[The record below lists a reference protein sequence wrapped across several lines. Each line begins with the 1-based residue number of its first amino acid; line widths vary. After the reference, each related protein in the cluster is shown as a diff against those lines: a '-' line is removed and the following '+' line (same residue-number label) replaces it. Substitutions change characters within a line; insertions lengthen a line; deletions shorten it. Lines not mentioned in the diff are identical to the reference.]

1 MTDMT
6 IRKFYLGFMALLASV
21 CANAVTVTITTDE
34 GFDNRAIIE
43 NMQQNLGAVLTEIN
57 SAYNGKRDINT
68 AGLCMDDHAKNMLV
82 TLWSTVRFY
91 CDDEEV
97 VDRCWPLKNGY
108 LLRQIP
114 LIIDP
119 QDDAFTGGT
128 YQEAVIEFDKDGVI
142 TDFRFALDAQL
153 SESME
158 RCGSV
163 VETERRMI
171 ILDYIEQFRTA
182 YCTKNLAFMEK
193 IFSDD
198 AVIITGKV
206 IMTRPKDLN
215 TSNAKV
221 VYNRQSKQQY
231 LQNLR
236 RAFLRNKYIDV
247 KFSEIGGGSN
257 GDGGGCPGITR
268 SQNNPN
274 FYGVRL
280 HQEWKSSN
288 YSDEGYVFLLWNFT
302 NENEPVIEVR
312 TWQPEY
318 IGGTGANKQRMA
330 EEDIFNM
337 SSVED
342 MIN

>member
-1 MTDMT
+1 MKR
-6 IRKFYLGFMALLASV
+6 IVLFMFALLAVFSV
-21 CANAVTVTITTDE
+21 KAITVTITVDE
-34 GFDNRAIIE
+34 GFDNPAIIE
-43 NMQQNLGAVLTEIN
+43 RMQTNLGQVLTEIN
-57 SAYNGKRDINT
+57 NAYYAKRDVNT
-68 AGLCMDDHAKNMLV
+68 SSLQMNDHAKNMLV
-82 TLWSTVRFY
+82 TLWSTVHFY

-97 VDRCWPLKNGY
+97 VDRCWPMKKSY

-114 LIIDP
+114 LILEP
-119 QDDAFTGGT
+119 QDESFTSGT
-128 YQEAVIEFDKDGVI
+128 YQEAVVEFDKTGKI

-182 YCTKNLAFMEK
+182 YCTKDINFMEK

-206 IMTRPKDLN
+206 IRTRPNDFGK
-215 TSNAKV
+215 SNAKV
-221 VYNRQSKQQY
+221 VYNKQTKQEY
-231 LQNLR
+231 LKNLK
-236 RAFLRNKYIDV
+236 RAFMRNKYIDV
-247 KFSEIGGGSN
+247 KFSEIGGGET
-257 GDGGGCPGITR
+257 DGGCPGITR

-280 HQEWKSSN
+280 FQEWKSSN

-312 TWQPEY
+312 TWQPSY
-318 IGGTGANKQRMA
+318 IAASNGQKQA
-330 EEDIFNM
+330 LPEEDIFNM

-342 MIN
+342 LIK

>member
-1 MTDMT
+1 MKK
-6 IRKFYLGFMALLASV
+6 ILACIIALMAFVSV
-21 CANAVTVTITTDE
+21 NAITVTITVDE
-34 GFDNRAIIE
+34 GFNNQQVIAK
-43 NMQQNLGAVLTEIN
+43 MQTNLGRVLTEIN
-57 SAYNGKRDINT
+57 EAYYAKRDINT
-68 AGLCMDDHAKNMLV
+68 SAMQMNDRAKNMLV

-91 CDDEEV
+91 CDDDEV
-97 VDRCWPLKNGY
+97 VDRCWPLKNSY

-114 LIIDP
+114 LILDP
-119 QDDAFTGGT
+119 QDEAFTSGT
-128 YQEAVIEFDKDGVI
+128 YQEAVVEFDKNGTI

-163 VETERRMI
+163 VETERRMK

-182 YCTKNLAFMEK
+182 YCTKDIDFMEK

-206 IMTRPKDLN
+206 IKTRPNDFGV
-215 TSNAKV
+215 SNSKV
-221 VYNRQSKQQY
+221 VYNRQTKQEY
-231 LQNLR
+231 LRNLR

-257 GDGGGCPGITR
+257 GNGCPGITR
-268 SQNNPN
+268 SRNNPN

-280 HQEWKSSN
+280 FQEWKSSS

-302 NENEPVIEVR
+302 DEENPVIEVR
-312 TWQPEY
+312 TWQPSYMKTADGKKE
-318 IGGTGANKQRMA
+318 MLP
-330 EEDIFNM
+330 EEDIFDI

>member
-1 MTDMT
+1 MKK
-6 IRKFYLGFMALLASV
+6 ILVIIVALMASV
-21 CANAVTVTITTDE
+21 CMNAVTVTITVDE
-34 GFDNRAIIE
+34 GFNNQQIISK
-43 NMQQNLGAVLTEIN
+43 MQANLGHVLTEIN
-57 SAYNGKRDINT
+57 DAYNAKRDVNT
-68 AGLCMDDHAKNMLV
+68 SSLQMNDHAKNMLV

-97 VDRCWPLKNGY
+97 VDRCWPLKNSY
-108 LLRQIP
+108 LLRQVP
-114 LIIDP
+114 LILDP
-119 QDDAFTGGT
+119 QDEAFTSGT
-128 YQEAVIEFDKDGVI
+128 YQEAVVEFDKNGTI

-163 VETERRMI
+163 VETERRMK

-182 YCTKNLAFMEK
+182 YCTKDIDFMEN

-206 IMTRPKDLN
+206 IRTRPNDFRN
-215 TSNAKV
+215 FNSKV
-221 VYNRQSKQQY
+221 VYNRQTKQEY
-231 LQNLR
+231 LRNLR

-257 GDGGGCPGITR
+257 GGGCPGITR
-268 SQNNPN
+268 SRNNPN

-280 HQEWKSSN
+280 FQEWKSSS

-302 NENEPVIEVR
+302 DEENPVIEVR
-312 TWQPEY
+312 TWQPSYMKAADGKKE
-318 IGGTGANKQRMA
+318 MLP
-330 EEDIFNM
+330 EEDIFDI

>member
-1 MTDMT
+1 MKK
-6 IRKFYLGFMALLASV
+6 ILLIAIALLV
-21 CANAVTVTITTDE
+21 TLHTNAIIVTITVDE
-34 GFDNRAIIE
+34 GFDNFAILE
-43 NMQQNLGAVLTEIN
+43 KMQTNLGQVLTEIN
-57 SAYNGKRDINT
+57 NAYHAKRDINT
-68 AGLCMDDHAKNMLV
+68 ASLKMDDHAKNMLV
-82 TLWSTVRFY
+82 TLWSTVHFY

-97 VDRCWPLKNGY
+97 VDRCWPLQNSY

-114 LIIDP
+114 LILEP
-119 QDDAFTGGT
+119 QDDSFTSGL
-128 YQEAVIEFDKDGVI
+128 YQEAVVEFDKTGKI

-153 SESME
+153 TESME

-182 YCTKNLAFMEK
+182 YCTKDIEFMNK
-193 IFSDD
+193 VFSDD

-206 IMTRPKDLN
+206 IRTRPNDFGNSN
-215 TSNAKV
+215 TKV
-221 VYNRQSKQQY
+221 VYNRQTKKEY
-231 LQNLR
+231 LTNLK

-247 KFSEIGGGSN
+247 KFSEIGR
-257 GDGGGCPGITR
+257 GDADGGCPGITQ

-274 FYGVRL
+274 YYGVRL
-280 HQEWKSSN
+280 YQEWKSSN

-312 TWQPEY
+312 TWQPSFVSNGNGE
-318 IGGTGANKQRMA
+318 KQKLP

-342 MIN
+342 LIK

>member
-1 MTDMT
+1 MKR
-6 IRKFYLGFMALLASV
+6 IVLFMFALLAVISV
-21 CANAVTVTITTDE
+21 KAITVTITVDE
-34 GFDNRAIIE
+34 GFDNPAIIE
-43 NMQQNLGAVLTEIN
+43 RMQTNLGQVLTEIN
-57 SAYNGKRDINT
+57 NAYNEKRDVNT
-68 AGLCMDDHAKNMLV
+68 ASLQMDDHAKNMLV
-82 TLWSTVRFY
+82 TLWSTVHFY
-91 CDDEEV
+91 CDEEEV
-97 VDRCWPLKNGY
+97 VDRCWPLQKSY

-114 LIIDP
+114 LILEP
-119 QDDAFTGGT
+119 QDESFTSGT
-128 YQEAVIEFDKDGVI
+128 YQEAVVEFDKTGKI

-182 YCTKNLAFMEK
+182 YCTKDINFMEK

-206 IMTRPKDLN
+206 IRTRPNDFGR
-215 TSNAKV
+215 SNAKV
-221 VYNRQSKQQY
+221 VYNKQTKQEY
-231 LQNLR
+231 LKNLK
-236 RAFLRNKYIDV
+236 RAFMRNKYIDV
-247 KFSEIGGGSN
+247 KFSEIGGGEA
-257 GDGGGCPGITR
+257 DGGCPGITR

-274 FYGVRL
+274 YYGVRL
-280 HQEWKSSN
+280 FQEWKSSN

-312 TWQPEY
+312 TWQPSY
-318 IGGTGANKQRMA
+318 IAASNGQKQA
-330 EEDIFNM
+330 LPEEDIFNM

-342 MIN
+342 LIK

>member
-1 MTDMT
+1 MKR
-6 IRKFYLGFMALLASV
+6 IVLFMFALLAVISV
-21 CANAVTVTITTDE
+21 KAITVTITVDE
-34 GFDNRAIIE
+34 GFDNPAIIE
-43 NMQQNLGAVLTEIN
+43 RMQTNLGQVLTEIN
-57 SAYNGKRDINT
+57 NAYNEKRDVNT
-68 AGLCMDDHAKNMLV
+68 ASLQMDDHAKNMLV
-82 TLWSTVRFY
+82 TLWSTVHFY

-97 VDRCWPLKNGY
+97 VDRCWPLQKSY

-114 LIIDP
+114 LILEP
-119 QDDAFTGGT
+119 QDESFTSGT
-128 YQEAVIEFDKDGVI
+128 YQEAVVEFDKTGKI

-182 YCTKNLAFMEK
+182 YCTKDINFMEK

-206 IMTRPKDLN
+206 IRTRPNDFGK
-215 TSNAKV
+215 SNAKV
-221 VYNRQSKQQY
+221 VYNKQTKQEY
-231 LQNLR
+231 LKNLK
-236 RAFLRNKYIDV
+236 RAFMRNKYIDV
-247 KFSEIGGGSN
+247 KFSEIGGGET
-257 GDGGGCPGITR
+257 DGGCPGITR

-280 HQEWKSSN
+280 FQEWKSSN

-312 TWQPEY
+312 TWQPSY
-318 IGGTGANKQRMA
+318 IAASNGQKQA
-330 EEDIFNM
+330 LPEEDIFNM

-342 MIN
+342 LIK

>member
-1 MTDMT
+1 MKR
-6 IRKFYLGFMALLASV
+6 IVLFMFALLAVISV
-21 CANAVTVTITTDE
+21 KAITVTITVDE
-34 GFDNRAIIE
+34 GFDNPAIIE
-43 NMQQNLGAVLTEIN
+43 RMQTNLGQVLTEIN
-57 SAYNGKRDINT
+57 NAYYAKRDVNT
-68 AGLCMDDHAKNMLV
+68 ASLQMDDHAKNMLV
-82 TLWSTVRFY
+82 TLWSTVHFY

-97 VDRCWPLKNGY
+97 VDRCWPLQKSY

-114 LIIDP
+114 LILEP
-119 QDDAFTGGT
+119 QDESFTSGT
-128 YQEAVIEFDKDGVI
+128 YQEAVVEFDKTGKI

-182 YCTKNLAFMEK
+182 YCTKDINFMEK

-206 IMTRPKDLN
+206 IRTRPNDFGK
-215 TSNAKV
+215 SNAKV
-221 VYNRQSKQQY
+221 VYNKQTKQEY
-231 LQNLR
+231 LKNLK
-236 RAFLRNKYIDV
+236 RAFMRNKYIDV
-247 KFSEIGGGSN
+247 KFSEIGGGS
-257 GDGGGCPGITR
+257 DDGGCPGITR

-280 HQEWKSSN
+280 FQEWKSSN

-312 TWQPEY
+312 TWQPSY
-318 IGGTGANKQRMA
+318 IAASNGQKQA
-330 EEDIFNM
+330 LPEEDIFNM

-342 MIN
+342 LIK